1 MRMEMLWLTDFRN
14 YGAVELR
21 LAPDGLTVVSGGNG
35 HGKTNL
41 LEAMGYLSTLRSFR
55 GAPHEAL
62 VRSGCSRAIARASTV
77 GHRRRA
83 LIEAEVSIAGRD
95 RVMVNRQPLRRNR
108 DLLGAFQVSVFSPDD
123 LGLVKG
129 GPGGRRR
136 FLDETL
142 VSLRPAHDL
151 VRADLE
157 RILRQRAA
165 LLRQA
170 GGRATPTVLSTLD
183 VWDAQLARA
192 GAALVGHRLALL
204 ARLAPEVNK
213 AHDALGGRSSPS
225 LAYEA
230 SWEMAASH
238 GPTEAGS
245 TRELCSALGEALARA
260 RSTDLRRG
268 ATTVGP
274 HRDDVCLRLGPLPA
288 RTHASQGEQRSVALA
303 LRLAAHAVV
312 TEEAGE
318 PPVLLLDDVFSEL
331 DDQRSAALVRTL
343 PPGQAVLTTVGPLP
357 AGARPALVVR
367 VSDGELVEVPTGTG
381 QMGLRSRP
389 DRLAAHGP

>member
-1 MRMEMLWLTDFRN
+1 MRMERLWLTDFRN
-14 YGAVELR
+14 YGAVELS

-41 LEAMGYLSTLRSFR
+41 LEAMGYLATLRSFR

-62 VRSGCSRAIARASTV
+62 VRSGCSQAIARATTV
-77 GHRRRA
+77 GHQRA
-83 LIEAEVSIAGRD
+83 TLIEAEVSTTGRD

-123 LGLVKG
+123 LGLAKG
-129 GPGGRRR
+129 GPGERRR

-142 VSLRPAHDL
+142 VALRPAHDL
-151 VRADLE
+151 VRADME

-204 ARLAPEVNK
+204 ARLAPEVTK
-213 AHDALGGRSSPS
+213 AYDALGGRSSPT

-230 SWEMAASH
+230 SWEVAAPH
-238 GPTEAGS
+238 GHPEPDSKAL
-245 TRELCSALGEALARA
+245 RSALSEALARA

-268 ATTVGP
+268 VTTVGP
-274 HRDDVCLRLGPLPA
+274 HRDDVSLRLGPLPA
-288 RTHASQGEQRSVALA
+288 RTHASQGEQRSLALA

-331 DDQRSAALVRTL
+331 DDQRSAALLSVL

-367 VSDGELVEVPTGTG
+367 VSDGGLLDVHTGSG
-381 QMGLRSRP
+381 EMGLGSRP
-389 DRLAAHGP
+389 DRLATHGP